1 MSHIGNGF
9 GNGSSVPIGA
19 FIKTMGAKFKEWFD
33 ELKNIRTV
41 ELTLA
46 TKNFL
51 ERIFWV
57 LLGIA
62 GIAWAFYFLPSNFEI
77 WRKNP
82 TIITKANVDISQIK
96 HPAITVT
103 VPGSTKYAIAER
115 LGNYVKPENMPSE
128 LKELRSLMFSCAIV
142 DFNNTVDFSEKNDK
156 GKFSDYQDS
165 CILNWKI
172 TKDEK
177 ASCQVDLK

>member
-1 MSHIGNGF
+1 MSHSGNGF
-9 GNGSSVPIGA
+9 GNASLVPFRA
-19 FIKTMGAKFKEWFD
+19 FIKTMGAKFKEWVD

-57 LLGIA
+57 LLGIT

-77 WRKNP
+77 WMKNP

-115 LGNYVKPENMPSE
+115 LGNYVKPENMPIE

-142 DFNNTVDFSEKNDK
+142 DFNNTVDFSNKNDDENYR
-156 GKFSDYQDS
+156 SYQDS
-165 CILNWKI
+165 CIFNGAI
-172 TKDEK
+172 SDDEK
-177 ASCQVDLK
+177 AACQVNM